1 MRIFALAL
9 ALVVVLLGGASVS
22 HAQNINC
29 ASTVGGGAT
38 VTTINGNVTVPN
50 GASCALQIRQ
60 HDGKRDGAAGRQ
72 PFDHGVSRAVDD
84 RWQRPGQQLRLH
96 AARRQRV
103 GERESANWELHG
115 DDGERLPR
123 PWHRDWR

>member
-50 GASCALQIRQ
+50 GASCTLRFVNVTGNVTVQR
-60 HDGKRDGAAGRQ
+60 AAA
-72 PFDHGVSRAVDD
+72 F
-84 RWQRPGQQLRLH
+84 
-96 AARRQRV
+96 
-103 GERESANWELHG
+103 
-115 DDGERLPR
+115 
-123 PWHRDWR
+123 